1 MLEQY
6 RKTSQASKGGISMSE
21 QYAIVPFVAQA
32 EPVQMPKEFEP
43 RMLAEQYGSHLLRFL
58 YPLAQEL
65 HTTRDIRPL
74 RTLVQTVDALVAFRD
89 STHGL
94 LLTELGSLAYAFL
107 MEMMGKEKK

>member
-1 MLEQY
+1 MLEKY

-58 YPLAQEL
+58 YPPAKEL
-65 HTTRDIRPL
+65 HTTMDITPL
-74 RTLVQTVDALVAFRD
+74 RTLVQTVEALVALRA
-89 STHGL
+89 STHRL
-94 LLTELGSLAYAFL
+94 SLTDFAC
-107 MEMMGKEKK
+107 